1 MAISKVVYGGN
12 TLVDLTSD
20 TVTPETLLEGVTAHD
35 KSGALIVGTMVQ
47 YTPLDAYPVGSV
59 YISEEPI
66 SPSLLF
72 GGTWTQISDRFL
84 LAAGSTYTAGSTG
97 GSATHTL
104 TIDEMPNH
112 NHQIAIR
119 HSDGTRTNGEVLNCG
134 LQANVSDGRWRANPK
149 ASGGG
154 AAHNN
159 MPPYE
164 AYYMWKR
171 TA

>member
-1 MAISKVVYGGN
+1 MAISKVVYGGS

-59 YISEEPI
+59 YISEEPV
-66 SPSLLF
+66 SPAVLF

-84 LAAGSTYTAGSTG
+84 LAAGPTYTAGSTG
-97 GSATHTL
+97 GSATHTHAKNETGQSL
-104 TIDEMPNH
+104 SN
-112 NHQIAIR
+112 
-119 HSDGTRTNGEVLNCG
+119 VK
-134 LQANVSDGRWRANPK
+134 NVSGSYVVSTGNYVKTVTAL
-149 ASGGG
+149 
-154 AAHNN
+154 
-159 MPPYE
+159 PPYE
-164 AYYMWKR
+164 VYYMWKR